1 MAQTSSPSNK
11 TGFPCHVACKKAVI
25 KLCLEQVYL
34 TFFNCVNKMRIQANE
49 TKLTRYK
56 VLVMDCLVGSSG
68 QKIYFLKKYLSQVS
82 TF

>member
-1 MAQTSSPSNK
+1 
-11 TGFPCHVACKKAVI
+11 
-25 KLCLEQVYL
+25 
-34 TFFNCVNKMRIQANE
+34 MRIQANE

-82 TF
+82 TFWIKFEFWKELNKMSFLLQSFILYYKYISA